1 MTNSENFENCLVCY
15 EFLYEARQALPCQHL
30 VCKLCYK
37 QMKSLE
43 TVDCP
48 YCRQRIQKWEYN
60 RSIAAK
66 VRQLDPRGWKRK
78 KIEEKTQKLIRKE
91 RRQQPTEFTVDIREY
106 ILLHNY
112 YSFLYDLMVMCF
124 VFFAHFLPRFTI
136 IMIVLILLVL
146 LMKLVRRILRI

>member
-1 MTNSENFENCLVCY
+1 MTNSENCLVCH
-15 EFLYEARQALPCQHL
+15 EFLYEARQALPCRHL

-37 QMKSLE
+37 QMKSLD

-66 VRQLDPRGWKRK
+66 VRQLDPKGWKRRK
-78 KIEEKTQKLIRKE
+78 KEEKTQKLIRKE
-91 RRQQPTEFTVDIREY
+91 RRQPAEFTVDVREY

-112 YSFLYDLMVMCF
+112 YSSLYDLMVMCF
-124 VFFAHFLPRFTI
+124 AFFAHFLPRLAIFT
-136 IMIVLILLVL
+136 MILILLVL